1 LQRHSPQTIAT
12 APRAAAPVLAQNMF
26 AIRRPPSANE
36 QPVPHRLTISRL
48 ADRKRF
54 RVSVILIFLACAS
67 LSQAQHKITL
77 RLTDWADLDET
88 ALDEAAIARFKEL
101 HPSIDILYE
110 PNPGR
115 QYEEKILTALAA
127 DEAPDVI
134 LLDSKL
140 IPTFTNKKILLDLNP
155 FVEDLGIDTTQWYPN
170 VLNIARQGASLFAF
184 AKGFTPLMMFYNK
197 ALFDAAHLPY
207 PTSEW
212 SWEDYQTTAMKL
224 TRDLDGDGVT
234 DQFGTSFSNYY
245 YFWIAWVWRGGGDV
259 VDPSGTRASGY
270 LNSPR
275 TEAALSYLIDLRNKY
290 KAAPNTGSWV
300 QSEKTGMNVQLFMN
314 GKIAMM
320 VDGHWRLPRLIR
332 QVEQGSLRLGVVSF
346 PRLRGGAAAN
356 VMYESGWCVP
366 VSSRHPREAALLA
379 AFMAGETA
387 NKIRSAKRL
396 EIPSVRRVAEEMVTS
411 DSLGL
416 EQAFI
421 AEIPDCRQPWGSII
435 ERFSEVEWTLQDA
448 VDEVMINGHPIH
460 ETMTKYA
467 ATIDRQI
474 ANIREHEAFTFKP
487 ISGHSDI
494 LPFFLVIAAI
504 VTLASGTLYVRARG
518 RERRVTGTA
527 IGFLAPSLLHLT
539 VFLFTPIAFAAYL
552 SLHRWD
558 VVVPDKPFV
567 GLANFQEMAR
577 DPAFWNSLK
586 NTFVYTLNVPI
597 AMIISLTIAVMM
609 NRRLKG
615 VAFLRALYFLPSVT
629 SLVAIALVWMWIY
642 HPTFGVANVALA
654 LVGLGPVQWLNSSS
668 TAMISVIIFSIW
680 LSLGYQMV
688 VFLAGLQGI
697 PEQLYDA
704 ARIDGAN
711 NWQRFWRVTFPLLK
725 PTTFF
730 ILATSIISSFQ
741 VFTSIYIMTAGG
753 PVGSTDVL
761 VYHIY
766 QAAWEELR
774 MGYASA
780 MSWVLFVIIM
790 IATWLQFKIAG
801 HYSDYS

>member
-1 LQRHSPQTIAT
+1 MRLCFIV
-12 APRAAAPVLAQNMF
+12 VLISLAGTSLSHAQN
-26 AIRRPPSANE
+26 
-36 QPVPHRLTISRL
+36 
-48 ADRKRF
+48 
-54 RVSVILIFLACAS
+54 RV
-67 LSQAQHKITL
+67 TL

-88 ALDEAAIARFKEL
+88 ALDEQALAKFKEL

-127 DEAPDVI
+127 DEPPDVF

-140 IPTFTNKKILLDLNP
+140 IPTFTNKRILLDLQP
-155 FVEDLGIDTTQWYPN
+155 LVQEMGIDTSQWYPN
-170 VLNIARQGASLFAF
+170 VLRIARIGSSLYAF
-184 AKGFTPLMMFYNK
+184 PKGFTPLMMFYNK

-207 PTSEW
+207 PKDNWT
-212 SWEDYQTTAMKL
+212 WEEYRAMAATL
-224 TRDLDGDGVT
+224 TRDLDGDGAT
-234 DQFGTSFSNYY
+234 DQYGTSFTNYY

-259 VDPSGTRASGY
+259 VGPAGDRSSGY

-275 TEAALSYLIDLRNKY
+275 TESALSYLIGLRNTY
-290 KAAPNTGSWV
+290 RVAPNTGSWV
-300 QSEKTGMNVQLFMN
+300 QSEKTGMNVQLFLN

-320 VDGHWRLPRLIR
+320 VDGHWRLPRIMR
-332 QVEQGSLRLGVVSF
+332 QIQQGDLRVGVVSL
-346 PRLRGGAAAN
+346 PRQPGYPATN

-366 VSSRHPREAALLA
+366 VSSKHPREAALLA

-387 NKIRSAKRL
+387 NRIRVSKRL
-396 EIPSVRRVAEEMVTS
+396 EIPSVRHVAEEMAAS
-411 DSLGL
+411 DTLGL
-416 EQAFI
+416 ERAFI
-421 AEIPDCRQPWGSII
+421 AEIPNSRQPWGSLI

-448 VDEVMINGHPIH
+448 VDEVMVNDRPMH
-460 ETMTKYA
+460 ETMTAYA
-467 ATIDRQI
+467 AKIDRQLE
-474 ANIREHEAFTFKP
+474 NIREHQSFEFKP
-487 ISGHSDI
+487 LREHSDI
-494 LPFFLVIAAI
+494 LRFFLVIVALVA
-504 VTLASGTLYVRARG
+504 TASTVLYLRSRGKARK
-518 RERRVTGTA
+518 VTGTA

-539 VFLFTPIAFAAYL
+539 VFVFTPIAFAAYL

-558 VVVPDKPFV
+558 IVVPDKPYV
-567 GLANFQEMAR
+567 GLENFREIAQ

-597 AMIISLTIAVMM
+597 AMIVSLGVALML

-642 HPTFGVANVALA
+642 HPTFGVANFVLA
-654 LVGLGPVQWLNSSS
+654 LIGLGPVPWLNSSS

-711 NWQRFWRVTFPLLK
+711 SWQRFWRVTLPLLK

-730 ILATSIISSFQ
+730 ILVTSVIGSFQ

-790 IATWLQFKIAG
+790 IATWLQFKILG
-801 HYSDYS
+801 NEVEYS